1 MSADDSYSR
10 CLFGGGK
17 PNISRTALHIVASMK
32 RDWMQVIHDFSL
44 RRKPSG
50 VCGAALYIAALSHGL
65 NCSKSEIIKVVHI
78 CEATLTKRL
87 IEFENT
93 ESGSLTIEEFNARAE
108 ELEKEEMLT
117 PQFCLGSKG
126 SGITEVLCEHKK
138 NVTVPFAHGLCE
150 RCYSDFVKL
159 SGGLDGGSEPP
170 AFQHAERERLAA
182 KRAAEDSK
190 FSMSNEVE
198 NNGTEVLTGAATYP
212 KHYYLPEEG
221 GNTESAMGSKN
232 VQISGSE
239 QIGAPVEHNVT
250 RDTVHAMDYMGPDD
264 NDESGNFPDIDD
276 VEIDVYLLGEEAK
289 LSKKIIWEKMNPEYE
304 EKAAKE
310 AAAKKAD
317 KFILANCSKDELHAR
332 RLAAAANNKIAEERK
347 EKRQKR
353 AAELKNSGPAKTP
366 FEATKQMLTRKR
378 LCAKIDYDQLEKL
391 FDNSETLE
399 NPKNRCNVD
408 DSINHNAVKSSN
420 IYPEEDETYED
431 SFVQY
436 DEGMHY
442 NENVGGYDYDQY
454 YDDEYYL

>member
-1 MSADDSYSR
+1 MVYCDYCGERISRPNYEDGRRCCSICGRILEEVDISSDLTFVKDAAGRSQLAGKFIPSIQSGYSASR
-10 CLFGGGK
+10 ERTLANAKRGIEDMMTALGIGGGESIANPALSLYKIAVERDFTRGRRKVQVEAACLYIECRVQKKPFLLIDFSEYLSINVYILGVVFLQLCKLLSIVNHAFIQKPVDPSLFIHRFADRLFGGGK

-32 RDWMQVIHDFSL
+32 RDWMQTG
-44 RRKPSG
+44 RKPSG
-50 VCGAALYIAALSHGL
+50 VCGAALYISALSHGL

-138 NVTVPFAHGLCE
+138 NVTVPFAHGRCE

-198 NNGTEVLTGAATYP
+198 NNGTE
-212 KHYYLPEEG
+212 PEEG

-250 RDTVHAMDYMGPDD
+250 CDMYTAW
-264 NDESGNFPDIDD
+264 
-276 VEIDVYLLGEEAK
+276 
-289 LSKKIIWEKMNPEYE
+289 IIWVLM
-304 EKAAKE
+304 
-310 AAAKKAD
+310 
-317 KFILANCSKDELHAR
+317 IMTIH
-332 RLAAAANNKIAEERK
+332 
-347 EKRQKR
+347 
-353 AAELKNSGPAKTP
+353 
-366 FEATKQMLTRKR
+366 
-378 LCAKIDYDQLEKL
+378 
-391 FDNSETLE
+391 
-399 NPKNRCNVD
+399 
-408 DSINHNAVKSSN
+408 
-420 IYPEEDETYED
+420 
-431 SFVQY
+431 
-436 DEGMHY
+436 
-442 NENVGGYDYDQY
+442 
-454 YDDEYYL
+454 